1 MAYEAFCI
9 TYRRNRWTVSH
20 RGKDLGSF
28 LARAKALQV
37 AIEAAHWATGATEQA
52 NIYIH
57 DRSGTFYTAWRGDRD
72 SICIA
77 A

>member
-9 TYRRNRWTVSH
+9 TYRHSRWTVTH
-20 RGKDLGSF
+20 RGRDLGSF
-28 LARAKALQV
+28 LVRSKALQV
-37 AIEAAHWATGATEQA
+37 AVEAAHWATGTSEQA

-57 DRSGTFYTAWRGDRD
+57 DRNGLFYTAWCGGRD
-72 SICIA
+72 SVCLA

>member
-9 TYRRNRWTVSH
+9 TFRRNRWTVTQGG
-20 RGKDLGSF
+20 RNLGSF
-28 LARAKALQV
+28 MGRAKALQV
-37 AIEAAHWATGATEQA
+37 AVEAAHWATGSAEQA

-57 DRSGTFYTAWRGDRD
+57 DRSGHFYTAWRSDRD
-72 SICIA
+72 SICVA